1 MEKIVELGL
10 EPKKKKL
17 FGRGFLS
24 ELKVEF
30 NRITWTPKNEL
41 FQCTKVVV
49 LFVFVF
55 GFGIYLTD
63 LFIKGGLNWLN
74 FLVHRIF
81 G

>member
-1 MEKIVELGL
+1 MEKIVELEL

-17 FGRGFLS
+17 FGRGFLTGLKS
-24 ELKVEF
+24 EFSK
-30 NRITWTPKNEL
+30 ITWTPKDEL
-41 FQCTKVVV
+41 FQCTKVVIF
-49 LFVFVF
+49 FVFVF

-74 FLVHRIF
+74 FLVQKIF